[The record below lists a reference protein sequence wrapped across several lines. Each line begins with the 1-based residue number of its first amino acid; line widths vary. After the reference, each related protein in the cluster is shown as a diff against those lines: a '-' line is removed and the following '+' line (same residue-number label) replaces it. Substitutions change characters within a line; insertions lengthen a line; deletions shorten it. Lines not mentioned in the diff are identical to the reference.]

1 MRRKTFLLV
10 ASALLAGF
18 AARAQEAGTTPP
30 DSLGTIQK
38 IEEAA
43 SVTARREL
51 VSTDADKL
59 TYHVAADPQATGSNL
74 IDILRRVPML
84 SVNGEEQ
91 VLLNGSKDYK
101 VLVNGRPTGML
112 ARNFNQLIKS
122 VPASSVREIQVITNP
137 PVKYDAEGIGGIIN
151 IVLAKRLKSGYS
163 GTLGAQAGTLGS
175 VSGDAYL
182 SAQLG
187 KLTLSANASGMH
199 FPNPTLHGV
208 TDIENFTS
216 GDRRFQNLTFTD
228 EVLYSTGACSLEA
241 SYEPDSL
248 NLVTLSGWA
257 SLQRSLETFDIVE
270 TFRDAARNKTLE
282 LQEPTR
288 RKSLDNT
295 FSGELAYQHTF
306 RGDGGVLTLS
316 YALDGTPNR
325 ADNDIVAVPVL
336 NGADYHRHSANVAS
350 TLQQTGQLDYFA
362 TLREKH
368 QVEAGAKYTLRSH
381 VADSQDEL
389 WDFAAERWNVD
400 NSNVNDLDYRQHI
413 FAAYASYGYKFAK
426 LTLKAGA
433 RLEYTLN
440 RGLSKSASGNLT
452 FDNENC
458 NLVPYF
464 NAAWQI
470 DDGSSLALS
479 YTRRLGRPGVYYL
492 NPYVAEESPFSRM
505 HGNPDLR
512 TVVSDALTLT
522 YRTGGEKWDLMARAY
537 GSLCGNG
544 IEYLSV
550 VGADGVKVST
560 YENAVRNRRAS
571 ALLSFDWAPSEGV
584 DLQVSGEI
592 GHTCFEAPSLNQRNE
607 GVSWSFDLSADVGL
621 WQGATAFCSGGASGG
636 EITLQRTYRGVEY
649 YDVVGLR
656 QAFLQSRLVLTLSAV
671 MPFQTHYMNG
681 ERDTRT
687 ATFYQHNSAWYNP
700 SQLRLGLTWRFGK
713 TDISL
718 KHARK
723 STVSDKL

>member
-59 TYHVAADPQATGSNL
+59 TYHVAADPQAAGSNL

-316 YALDGTPNR
+316 YALDGTPTR

-537 GSLCGNG
+537 GSLCDNG

>member
-1 MRRKTFLLV
+1 MTRKTFLLV
-10 ASALLAGF
+10 ASALLAGS
-18 AARAQEAGTTPP
+18 AAPAQEAGTVPP
-30 DSLGTIQK
+30 DTLGTVRQ

-51 VSTDADKL
+51 VRADADKL
-59 TYHVAADPQATGSNL
+59 TYDVSADPQAAGSNL
-74 IDILRRVPML
+74 IDLLRRVPML

-101 VLVNGRPTGML
+101 VLVNGRSTGML

-316 YALDGTPNR
+316 YALDGTPTR

-389 WDFAAERWNVD
+389 WDFAAQRWNVD

>member
-59 TYHVAADPQATGSNL
+59 TYHVAADPQAAGSNL

-101 VLVNGRPTGML
+101 VLVNGRSTGML
-112 ARNFNQLIKS
+112 ARNFDQLVKS
-122 VPASSVREIQVITNP
+122 VPASSIQEIQVITNP

-163 GTLGAQAGTLGS
+163 GSLDTQAGTLGS
-175 VSGDAYL
+175 VSGNAYL

-187 KLTLSANASGMH
+187 KLALSANASGMH

-248 NLVTLSGWA
+248 NLVTLSGWTN
-257 SLQRSLETFDIVE
+257 LQRSLETFDIVE

-282 LQEPTR
+282 LREPTR
-288 RKSLDNT
+288 RNSWDRS

-350 TLQQTGQLDYFA
+350 TLQQVGQLDYFA
-362 TLREKH
+362 TLRKKH

-389 WDFAAERWNVD
+389 WDFAAQRWNVD

-440 RGLSKSASGNLT
+440 RGLSKSASANLT
-452 FDNENC
+452 FDNENF
-458 NLVPYF
+458 NVVPYF

-560 YENAVRNRRAS
+560 YENAVQRKHADV
-571 ALLSFDWAPSEGV
+571 LLDFSWAPSDRV
-584 DLQVSGEI
+584 DLQLSGEI
-592 GHTCFEAPSLNQRNE
+592 GYDGYSAPSLGQRNE
-607 GVSWSFDLSADVGL
+607 GLSWSFDLSANAGL